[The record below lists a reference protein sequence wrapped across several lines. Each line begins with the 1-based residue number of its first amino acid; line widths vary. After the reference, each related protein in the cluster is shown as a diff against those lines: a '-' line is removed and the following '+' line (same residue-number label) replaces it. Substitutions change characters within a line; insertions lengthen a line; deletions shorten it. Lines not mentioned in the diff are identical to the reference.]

1 MRIFKEILRQAGVI
15 CSLVCIAAAVLD
27 WYNPFMDFSGHVI
40 VIQKMLYLIVLLSA
54 FFGTPAY
61 KVIRSFERKEK
72 CCGETF

>member
-15 CSLVCIAAAVLD
+15 CSLVCIAVAVLD

-61 KVIRSFERKEK
+61 KVIRSFERK
-72 CCGETF
+72 